1 MVNFGIMKMW
11 PRFQQLLCLLNSR
24 ACLWLSRK
32 KAIKLKSKKMATIT
46 GASINIVS
54 DSKAK
59 TAKVTVKCNVKFTP
73 VELCQMKS
81 CGGRWFKL
89 KCQLWGA
96 DSGLNFGDDPLFTF
110 PSVLFFQILLRLP
123 MKVAHLK
130 RSSARAFLMRIWA
143 PMRCVPNLLL
153 QT

>member
-1 MVNFGIMKMW
+1 
-11 PRFQQLLCLLNSR
+11 
-24 ACLWLSRK
+24 
-32 KAIKLKSKKMATIT
+32 MATIT

-110 PSVLFFQILLRLP
+110 PSVLFFP
-123 MKVAHLK
+123 DPTPTADES
-130 RSSARAFLMRIWA
+130 RSFEAIVGEGVLDEDLGTDEVYAKLTLT
-143 PMRCVPNLLL
+143 NLNTHVSISKKTKEWV
-153 QT
+153 QSF